1 VLFAY
6 GLKYEMTPSFETIR
20 LLLRPLRRQDAARI
34 QEVFPRLEIVEYLN
48 ASIPWPY
55 PPDGAEQFLDF
66 ILPQIEAGSR
76 FVWAITLGGELIGL
90 IDLDVEGP
98 FHRGFWLIP
107 EHHKNGYMTE
117 AVTAVNDFA
126 FDVLKMP
133 LMRLGNAVPNAGSR
147 RIKEKSVAVLVDVI
161 PDVPF
166 VGGVFPEEVWELTAE
181 AWRENRDQF
190 RHSQLS

>member
-1 VLFAY
+1 
-6 GLKYEMTPSFETIR
+6 MTPIFETKS
-20 LLLRPLRRQDAARI
+20 LFLRPLRREDGARI
-34 QEVFPRLEIVEYLN
+34 QEVFPRMEIAEYLN

-66 ILPQIEAGSR
+66 ILPQIESGTR
-76 FVWAITLGGELIGL
+76 FVWSITLGGELIGL

-98 FHRGFWLIP
+98 FHRGFWLMP
-107 EHHKNGYMTE
+107 EHHRKGYMTE

-126 FDVLKMP
+126 FDLLKMP

-147 RIKEKSVAVLVDVI
+147 RIKEKSGAVLVEVI

-166 VGGVFPEEVWELTAE
+166 VSGVFPEEVWELTAE
-181 AWRENRDQF
+181 AWRKSRTAF
-190 RHSQLS
+190 LSGS

>member
-1 VLFAY
+1 MAPTLNTAR
-6 GLKYEMTPSFETIR
+6 LTLRSIR
-20 LLLRPLRRQDAARI
+20 RADGPRI
-34 QEVFPRLEIVEYLN
+34 QLVFPRMEITEYLN

-66 ILPQIEAGSR
+66 ILPQIESGSR

-107 EHHKNGYMTE
+107 VHHKNGYMTE

-133 LMRLGNAVPNAGSR
+133 LMRLGNAVPNLGSR
-147 RIKEKSVAVLVDVI
+147 RIKEKSGAVLVDVI

-166 VGGVFPEEVWELTAE
+166 VSGVFPEEVWELTAE
-181 AWRENRDQF
+181 AWRENRTNFMQRRD
-190 RHSQLS
+190 